1 MKSKGIDTTITS
13 GYRPG
18 AKTKQGKTS
27 RHAKNEAVDVKFPK
41 LGKNAYEAML
51 GDQDIVAYMMKNGL
65 TAINEYDPNILK
77 KTGGTGPHI
86 HIGLDTNTSTANAF
100 RNAAAQRHPEVVQQ
114 IMGSASPSRA
124 GLGYTPITAG
134 VQASSPIAPIA
145 STASTSVN
153 AAGLPELPAA
163 DVRYLQDLY
172 EKAKAAG
179 KGPAVLKFQKE
190 YHRLAPEHAK
200 SVIASSPK
208 GKTSY
213 AEKMGYDI
221 TDLRGNEDATFG
233 ERSEKYIAAIK
244 PEGVKSLAAKTIKGL
259 GNLPLPTL
267 TMPTAAK
274 EEVAATTT
282 QPSNNLGNVLTALGS
297 AMPFLR
303 PSNQMELDPNQLMGE
318 MYTLATNAVEP
329 VRAQTFQPVLAQP
342 YDISL
347 QDQLNANQA
356 DFNALQRT
364 VGNNPEA
371 LSALAAQKYA
381 ANSSVLANQF
391 RMNQAERANV
401 YNQNRQLLN
410 QAQLQNLGILDQ
422 QYVRQEQ
429 AKSNTKQQAIG
440 VLNSISDKIAK
451 NKLENRTLGVY
462 ENMYNYRFTPS
473 GVAYNVNA
481 PYSFNM
487 QGQPGSTTKTTG
499 SFMQDQQGNTLI
511 PDYNTDGTIKSY
523 MIKKEPKRNGAIVKA
538 IKDL

>member
-1 MKSKGIDTTITS
+1 
-13 GYRPG
+13 
-18 AKTKQGKTS
+18 
-27 RHAKNEAVDVKFPK
+27 
-41 LGKNAYEAML
+41 
-51 GDQDIVAYMMKNGL
+51 
-65 TAINEYDPNILK
+65 
-77 KTGGTGPHI
+77 
-86 HIGLDTNTSTANAF
+86 
-100 RNAAAQRHPEVVQQ
+100 
-114 IMGSASPSRA
+114 
-124 GLGYTPITAG
+124 
-134 VQASSPIAPIA
+134 
-145 STASTSVN
+145 
-153 AAGLPELPAA
+153 
-163 DVRYLQDLY
+163 
-172 EKAKAAG
+172 
-179 KGPAVLKFQKE
+179 
-190 YHRLAPEHAK
+190 
-200 SVIASSPK
+200 
-208 GKTSY
+208 
-213 AEKMGYDI
+213 
-221 TDLRGNEDATFG
+221 
-233 ERSEKYIAAIK
+233 
-244 PEGVKSLAAKTIKGL
+244 
-259 GNLPLPTL
+259 
-267 TMPTAAK
+267 MPTAAK
-274 EEVAATTT
+274 EEVAATT

-381 ANSSVLANQF
+381 ANSSVLGNQF
-391 RMNQAERANV
+391 RMNQAERAGV